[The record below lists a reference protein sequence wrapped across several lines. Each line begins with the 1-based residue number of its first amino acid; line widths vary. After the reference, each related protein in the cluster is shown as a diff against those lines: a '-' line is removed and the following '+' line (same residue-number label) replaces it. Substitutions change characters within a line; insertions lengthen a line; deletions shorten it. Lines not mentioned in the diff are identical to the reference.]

1 MYKKSLPFIVSL
13 FLILNGCTINK
24 SSGFHSEEFEA
35 KSFHNFYI
43 AQQPKD
49 QRHINLLIKSELE
62 KKGYKVDTGTI
73 NNIPNYT
80 DALVTYVDKW
90 MWDFGTYMY
99 ELTIFIKNPKTE
111 YPIASGHSLH
121 GSLTRLTPKEMV
133 KEAVSNMLG
142 GKSE

>member
-1 MYKKSLPFIVSL
+1 MDLEIKKIENAIVCKVL
-13 FLILNGCTINK
+13 LEDFTLT
-24 SSGFHSEEFEA
+24 
-35 KSFHNFYI
+35 NF
-43 AQQPKD
+43 Q
-49 QRHINLLIKSELE
+49 NIKSELE